1 MHYDLSVKAYVVV
14 GGWPPSLSKS
24 VIALLP
30 GADSWSPLA
39 SLPGRAAQGAAAGI
53 VAGRIQLTV
62 ASEVSYD
69 DPDIKWLM
77 FNQFS
82 TETIL
87 LPDTFIH

>member
-1 MHYDLSVKAYVVV
+1 MVA

-24 VIALLP
+24 VIAFLP
-30 GADSWSPLA
+30 GAENWTPLA
-39 SLPGRAAQGAAAGI
+39 SLPGRPAQGAAPGI

-62 ASEVSYD
+62 ASEVSYG

-77 FNQFS
+77 FDKFS

-87 LPDTFIH
+87 LPDRFIH

>member
-1 MHYDLSVKAYVVV
+1 MVA

-30 GADSWSPLA
+30 GADNWTPLA
-39 SLPGRAAQGAAAGI
+39 SLPGGPAQGAAPGI

-62 ASEVSYD
+62 ASEVTYD

-77 FNQFS
+77 YCTSTRQIHTFNHLTLNDRAQNQNQN
-82 TETIL
+82 
-87 LPDTFIH
+87 

>member
-1 MHYDLSVKAYVVV
+1 MVA

-30 GADSWSPLA
+30 GADSWTPLA
-39 SLPGRAAQGAAAGI
+39 SLPGRPAQGAAPGI
-53 VAGRIQLTV
+53 VAGQIQLTV
-62 ASEVSYD
+62 ASEVTYD

-82 TETIL
+82 TETVL
-87 LPDTFIH
+87 LPDRFIH

>member
-1 MHYDLSVKAYVVV
+1 MVA

-30 GADSWSPLA
+30 GADNWTPLA
-39 SLPGRAAQGAAAGI
+39 SLPGRPAQGAAPGI

-62 ASEVSYD
+62 ASEVSSD
-69 DPDIKWLM
+69 DPDIKWPL

-82 TETIL
+82 TETINL
-87 LPDTFIH
+87 SDRFTH

>member
-1 MHYDLSVKAYVVV
+1 MVA

-30 GADSWSPLA
+30 GADNWTPLA
-39 SLPGRAAQGAAAGI
+39 SLPGRPAQGAAPGI

-62 ASEVSYD
+62 ASEVTYIKYIY
-69 DPDIKWLM
+69 IKWLM

-82 TETIL
+82 TEIVL
-87 LPDTFIH
+87 LPDRFIH